1 MLRRKI
7 LRARICLMPARP
19 LTGSLFLVLYS
30 ILFQNFHCLQK
41 FPVCAPIFIFYFLI
55 CYLIFILFQFGGKSS
70 DNTHCPLPTAHCLLL
85 PPLCHISIKLFPPR
99 NIPCIFIKFV
109 NNQTLCKENL
119 SSKASD
125 WLVWVL

>member
-1 MLRRKI
+1 MIQTAHCPLLTVDLFYMVYKSFWVAIR
-7 LRARICLMPARP
+7 LMPARP
-19 LTGSLFLVLYS
+19 LAGFLF
-30 ILFQNFHCLQK
+30 FD
-41 FPVCAPIFIFYFLI
+41 